1 MIIEHL
7 LDDNNLTNTEKSIA
21 QFLLNKDQKIN
32 NLTSSELGK
41 QSYTSQAA
49 VTRLYKKLGFNNF
62 REFLSTLILERN
74 DYLKYN
80 DLPTEHPEQ
89 YFTSLEDTEK
99 VIASLYE
106 KAMIQTNRLLDKNVV
121 NRVCNRILSA
131 SFIDIYGIG
140 LSDTIAKEMCFK
152 LQSLG
157 LPCSYQNGINIKYI
171 DNIVRNQKITRV
183 PKTQTYYKGVINL
196 RGEIIP
202 VMSIRLKLGLEDDEF
217 TDKTRIIIVKIE
229 GATIGVIVDQVR
241 EVVTL
246 DDDNTEKITRT
257 SRDDAASGYISSI
270 GKSKGELISLLDI
283 VGLIVEN

>member
-1 MIIEHL
+1 MEQVKAI
-7 LDDNNLTNTEKSIA
+7 TTE
-21 QFLLNKDQKIN
+21 QE
-32 NLTSSELGK
+32 TE
-41 QSYTSQAA
+41 TA
-49 VTRLYKKLGFNNF
+49 VQYIVVRIGN
-62 REFLSTLILERN
+62 
-74 DYLKYN
+74 
-80 DLPTEHPEQ
+80 EQ
-89 YFTSLEDTEK
+89 Y
-99 VIASLYE
+99 
-106 KAMIQTNRLLDKNVV
+106 
-121 NRVCNRILSA
+121 
-131 SFIDIYGIG
+131 
-140 LSDTIAKEMCFK
+140 
-152 LQSLG
+152 
-157 LPCSYQNGINIKYI
+157 GINIKYI

-257 SRDDAASGYISSI
+257 SRDDASSDYISSI

>member
-1 MIIEHL
+1 MEQVKAI
-7 LDDNNLTNTEKSIA
+7 TTEQEA
-21 QFLLNKDQKIN
+21 E
-32 NLTSSELGK
+32 T
-41 QSYTSQAA
+41 A
-49 VTRLYKKLGFNNF
+49 VQYIVVRIGN
-62 REFLSTLILERN
+62 
-74 DYLKYN
+74 
-80 DLPTEHPEQ
+80 EQ
-89 YFTSLEDTEK
+89 Y
-99 VIASLYE
+99 
-106 KAMIQTNRLLDKNVV
+106 
-121 NRVCNRILSA
+121 
-131 SFIDIYGIG
+131 
-140 LSDTIAKEMCFK
+140 
-152 LQSLG
+152 
-157 LPCSYQNGINIKYI
+157 GINIKYI

-217 TDKTRIIIVKIE
+217 TDKTRLIIVKIE

>member
-1 MIIEHL
+1 MEQVKAI
-7 LDDNNLTNTEKSIA
+7 TTELEA
-21 QFLLNKDQKIN
+21 E
-32 NLTSSELGK
+32 T
-41 QSYTSQAA
+41 A
-49 VTRLYKKLGFNNF
+49 VQYIVVRIGN
-62 REFLSTLILERN
+62 
-74 DYLKYN
+74 
-80 DLPTEHPEQ
+80 EQ
-89 YFTSLEDTEK
+89 Y
-99 VIASLYE
+99 
-106 KAMIQTNRLLDKNVV
+106 
-121 NRVCNRILSA
+121 
-131 SFIDIYGIG
+131 
-140 LSDTIAKEMCFK
+140 
-152 LQSLG
+152 
-157 LPCSYQNGINIKYI
+157 GINIKYI

>member
-1 MIIEHL
+1 MEQVKAI
-7 LDDNNLTNTEKSIA
+7 TTE
-21 QFLLNKDQKIN
+21 QE
-32 NLTSSELGK
+32 TE
-41 QSYTSQAA
+41 TA
-49 VTRLYKKLGFNNF
+49 VQYIVLRIGN
-62 REFLSTLILERN
+62 
-74 DYLKYN
+74 
-80 DLPTEHPEQ
+80 EQ
-89 YFTSLEDTEK
+89 Y
-99 VIASLYE
+99 
-106 KAMIQTNRLLDKNVV
+106 
-121 NRVCNRILSA
+121 
-131 SFIDIYGIG
+131 
-140 LSDTIAKEMCFK
+140 
-152 LQSLG
+152 
-157 LPCSYQNGINIKYI
+157 GINIKYI

>member
-1 MIIEHL
+1 MEQVKAI
-7 LDDNNLTNTEKSIA
+7 TTE
-21 QFLLNKDQKIN
+21 QE
-32 NLTSSELGK
+32 TE
-41 QSYTSQAA
+41 TA
-49 VTRLYKKLGFNNF
+49 VQYIVVRIGN
-62 REFLSTLILERN
+62 
-74 DYLKYN
+74 
-80 DLPTEHPEQ
+80 EQ
-89 YFTSLEDTEK
+89 Y
-99 VIASLYE
+99 
-106 KAMIQTNRLLDKNVV
+106 
-121 NRVCNRILSA
+121 
-131 SFIDIYGIG
+131 
-140 LSDTIAKEMCFK
+140 
-152 LQSLG
+152 
-157 LPCSYQNGINIKYI
+157 GINIKYI

-283 VGLIVEN
+283 VRLIVEN

>member
-1 MIIEHL
+1 MEQVKAI
-7 LDDNNLTNTEKSIA
+7 TTE
-21 QFLLNKDQKIN
+21 QE
-32 NLTSSELGK
+32 TE
-41 QSYTSQAA
+41 TA
-49 VTRLYKKLGFNNF
+49 VQYIVVRIGN
-62 REFLSTLILERN
+62 
-74 DYLKYN
+74 
-80 DLPTEHPEQ
+80 EQ
-89 YFTSLEDTEK
+89 Y
-99 VIASLYE
+99 
-106 KAMIQTNRLLDKNVV
+106 
-121 NRVCNRILSA
+121 
-131 SFIDIYGIG
+131 
-140 LSDTIAKEMCFK
+140 
-152 LQSLG
+152 
-157 LPCSYQNGINIKYI
+157 GINIKYI

-257 SRDDAASGYISSI
+257 SRYDAASGYISSI

>member
-1 MIIEHL
+1 MEQVKAI
-7 LDDNNLTNTEKSIA
+7 TTEQEA
-21 QFLLNKDQKIN
+21 E
-32 NLTSSELGK
+32 T
-41 QSYTSQAA
+41 A
-49 VTRLYKKLGFNNF
+49 VQYIVVRIGN
-62 REFLSTLILERN
+62 
-74 DYLKYN
+74 
-80 DLPTEHPEQ
+80 EQ
-89 YFTSLEDTEK
+89 Y
-99 VIASLYE
+99 
-106 KAMIQTNRLLDKNVV
+106 
-121 NRVCNRILSA
+121 
-131 SFIDIYGIG
+131 
-140 LSDTIAKEMCFK
+140 
-152 LQSLG
+152 
-157 LPCSYQNGINIKYI
+157 GINIKYI

-229 GATIGVIVDQVR
+229 GVTIGVIVDQVR

>member
-1 MIIEHL
+1 MEQVKAI
-7 LDDNNLTNTEKSIA
+7 TTE
-21 QFLLNKDQKIN
+21 QE
-32 NLTSSELGK
+32 TE
-41 QSYTSQAA
+41 TA
-49 VTRLYKKLGFNNF
+49 VQYIVVRIGN
-62 REFLSTLILERN
+62 
-74 DYLKYN
+74 
-80 DLPTEHPEQ
+80 EQ
-89 YFTSLEDTEK
+89 Y
-99 VIASLYE
+99 
-106 KAMIQTNRLLDKNVV
+106 
-121 NRVCNRILSA
+121 
-131 SFIDIYGIG
+131 
-140 LSDTIAKEMCFK
+140 
-152 LQSLG
+152 
-157 LPCSYQNGINIKYI
+157 GINIKYI

-283 VGLIVEN
+283 VGLIVVN

>member
-1 MIIEHL
+1 MEQVKAI
-7 LDDNNLTNTEKSIA
+7 TTE
-21 QFLLNKDQKIN
+21 QE
-32 NLTSSELGK
+32 TE
-41 QSYTSQAA
+41 TA
-49 VTRLYKKLGFNNF
+49 VRYIVVRIGN
-62 REFLSTLILERN
+62 
-74 DYLKYN
+74 
-80 DLPTEHPEQ
+80 EQ
-89 YFTSLEDTEK
+89 Y
-99 VIASLYE
+99 
-106 KAMIQTNRLLDKNVV
+106 
-121 NRVCNRILSA
+121 
-131 SFIDIYGIG
+131 
-140 LSDTIAKEMCFK
+140 
-152 LQSLG
+152 
-157 LPCSYQNGINIKYI
+157 GINIKYI

>member
-1 MIIEHL
+1 MEQVKAI
-7 LDDNNLTNTEKSIA
+7 TTEQEA
-21 QFLLNKDQKIN
+21 E
-32 NLTSSELGK
+32 T
-41 QSYTSQAA
+41 A
-49 VTRLYKKLGFNNF
+49 VQYIVVRIGN
-62 REFLSTLILERN
+62 
-74 DYLKYN
+74 
-80 DLPTEHPEQ
+80 EQ
-89 YFTSLEDTEK
+89 Y
-99 VIASLYE
+99 
-106 KAMIQTNRLLDKNVV
+106 
-121 NRVCNRILSA
+121 
-131 SFIDIYGIG
+131 
-140 LSDTIAKEMCFK
+140 
-152 LQSLG
+152 
-157 LPCSYQNGINIKYI
+157 GINIKYI

-246 DDDNTEKITRT
+246 DDDITEKITRT

>member
-1 MIIEHL
+1 MEQVKAI
-7 LDDNNLTNTEKSIA
+7 TTE
-21 QFLLNKDQKIN
+21 QE
-32 NLTSSELGK
+32 TE
-41 QSYTSQAA
+41 TA
-49 VTRLYKKLGFNNF
+49 VQYIVVRIGN
-62 REFLSTLILERN
+62 
-74 DYLKYN
+74 
-80 DLPTEHPEQ
+80 EQ
-89 YFTSLEDTEK
+89 Y
-99 VIASLYE
+99 
-106 KAMIQTNRLLDKNVV
+106 
-121 NRVCNRILSA
+121 
-131 SFIDIYGIG
+131 
-140 LSDTIAKEMCFK
+140 
-152 LQSLG
+152 
-157 LPCSYQNGINIKYI
+157 GINIKYI

-217 TDKTRIIIVKIE
+217 TDKTRIIVKIE

>member
-1 MIIEHL
+1 MEQVKAI
-7 LDDNNLTNTEKSIA
+7 TTE
-21 QFLLNKDQKIN
+21 QE
-32 NLTSSELGK
+32 TE
-41 QSYTSQAA
+41 TA
-49 VTRLYKKLGFNNF
+49 VQYIVVRIGN
-62 REFLSTLILERN
+62 
-74 DYLKYN
+74 
-80 DLPTEHPEQ
+80 EQ
-89 YFTSLEDTEK
+89 Y
-99 VIASLYE
+99 
-106 KAMIQTNRLLDKNVV
+106 
-121 NRVCNRILSA
+121 
-131 SFIDIYGIG
+131 
-140 LSDTIAKEMCFK
+140 
-152 LQSLG
+152 
-157 LPCSYQNGINIKYI
+157 GINIKYI

-183 PKTQTYYKGVINL
+183 PKTLTYFKDVINL
-196 RGEIIP
+196 RVEIIP

>member
-1 MIIEHL
+1 MEQVKAI
-7 LDDNNLTNTEKSIA
+7 TTE
-21 QFLLNKDQKIN
+21 QE
-32 NLTSSELGK
+32 TE
-41 QSYTSQAA
+41 TA
-49 VTRLYKKLGFNNF
+49 VQYIVVRIGN
-62 REFLSTLILERN
+62 
-74 DYLKYN
+74 
-80 DLPTEHPEQ
+80 EQ
-89 YFTSLEDTEK
+89 Y
-99 VIASLYE
+99 
-106 KAMIQTNRLLDKNVV
+106 
-121 NRVCNRILSA
+121 
-131 SFIDIYGIG
+131 
-140 LSDTIAKEMCFK
+140 
-152 LQSLG
+152 
-157 LPCSYQNGINIKYI
+157 GINIKYI

-183 PKTQTYYKGVINL
+183 QKTQTYYKGVINL

>member
-1 MIIEHL
+1 MEQVKAI
-7 LDDNNLTNTEKSIA
+7 TTE
-21 QFLLNKDQKIN
+21 QE
-32 NLTSSELGK
+32 TE
-41 QSYTSQAA
+41 TA
-49 VTRLYKKLGFNNF
+49 VQYIVVRIGN
-62 REFLSTLILERN
+62 
-74 DYLKYN
+74 
-80 DLPTEHPEQ
+80 EQ
-89 YFTSLEDTEK
+89 Y
-99 VIASLYE
+99 
-106 KAMIQTNRLLDKNVV
+106 
-121 NRVCNRILSA
+121 
-131 SFIDIYGIG
+131 
-140 LSDTIAKEMCFK
+140 
-152 LQSLG
+152 
-157 LPCSYQNGINIKYI
+157 GINIKYI

-257 SRDDAASGYISSI
+257 SRNDAASGYISSI

>member
-1 MIIEHL
+1 MEQVKAI
-7 LDDNNLTNTEKSIA
+7 TTE
-21 QFLLNKDQKIN
+21 QE
-32 NLTSSELGK
+32 TE
-41 QSYTSQAA
+41 TA
-49 VTRLYKKLGFNNF
+49 VQYIVVRIGN
-62 REFLSTLILERN
+62 
-74 DYLKYN
+74 
-80 DLPTEHPEQ
+80 EQ
-89 YFTSLEDTEK
+89 Y
-99 VIASLYE
+99 
-106 KAMIQTNRLLDKNVV
+106 
-121 NRVCNRILSA
+121 
-131 SFIDIYGIG
+131 
-140 LSDTIAKEMCFK
+140 
-152 LQSLG
+152 
-157 LPCSYQNGINIKYI
+157 GINIKYI

-270 GKSKGELISLLDI
+270 GKSRGELISLLDI